1 MNKLWLKTSIF
12 LLFLALSAAFII
24 FFKFFSA
31 SETHSPP
38 PSLTTRLTTHFPQ
51 LSPKVTAL
59 VAVGDIMLGRY
70 CNVQMLNNQ
79 NFKYPFLKTADLTSS
94 AAISFGNLESPL
106 VENCPTTTTG
116 MTFCTRPEAIEGL
129 KFAGFDVLSLA
140 NNHILNY
147 GQDGREQTT
156 KLLNSNNILPSDPN
170 NIAMPILSKVKGK
183 QFNNI
188 SFGFLSFD
196 LVTYP
201 KTDVVEKVREATTK
215 VDILIVSLHWGEEY
229 QKEPAPWQKDLA
241 HQIIDSG
248 VKVIIGHHPHVTQP
262 METYHNGLIFYSLGN
277 FVFDQPWSEETKK
290 GEIAKIIF
298 EGTNIKSS
306 ELIPIYIQDFCQPV
320 IGISL

>member
-1 MNKLWLKTSIF
+1 
-12 LLFLALSAAFII
+12 
-24 FFKFFSA
+24 
-31 SETHSPP
+31 
-38 PSLTTRLTTHFPQ
+38 
-51 LSPKVTAL
+51 
-59 VAVGDIMLGRY
+59 
-70 CNVQMLNNQ
+70 MLNNQ